1 MLKTM
6 LELSNYVRDYVSS
19 HWSKWALGLKVGWLR
34 YRDQL
39 TGTGNKCTTG
49 GDDQEMR
56 KDGQWRKEERC
67 EGGTLSRWGGTSMG
81 KECRL
86 GSEHAQRALETF
98 TVTVQELEVQL
109 HERTANCWLGRPW
122 TPISQLLPANTHFT
136 TVNSWKP
143 LQGSIQCLKSSF
155 CTYTLTFQ
163 A

>member
-1 MLKTM
+1 MLGTM
-6 LELSNYVRDYVSS
+6 FLVIEVNEPWDWRLVDLDTVTSSQELVINVLLVVMIR
-19 HWSKWALGLKVGWLR
+19 
-34 YRDQL
+34 
-39 TGTGNKCTTG
+39 KCG
-49 GDDQEMR
+49 KMDSEGR
-56 KDGQWRKEERC
+56 KKGVKEEHWADG
-67 EGGTLSRWGGTSMG
+67 EGQAWERNAGWGQNMPREHWRLS
-81 KECRL
+81 
-86 GSEHAQRALETF
+86 
-98 TVTVQELEVQL
+98 VTVQELEVQL